1 MTKHADLKPEKAR
14 LDQWLVTL
22 ELAETRTKAQAI
34 IMAGEVWHGTQRL
47 TKASHT
53 LTAQEAEGLTVRNR
67 QALCPYVSR
76 GGLKLAHAL
85 TTWQINPTGQTLLDV
100 GASTGGF
107 TDCLLQHGATRVAAL
122 DVGYGQLDQRLR
134 EDSRVLSLERCNARH
149 LNDPTHLT
157 AHPQGA
163 VDQLQA
169 WTFHGAV
176 TDVSF
181 ISLKKILPVM
191 AQYVQNHPPADVSS
205 QWLVALLKPQFE
217 FLDYATPA
225 ERKRFRGV
233 ITDPVTRERIRE
245 AALADLCTLLAP
257 LGWSLQATTLS
268 PIEGGEGNA
277 EYLTHWQRPCT
288 LPTQGNPSA

>member
-1 MTKHADLKPEKAR
+1 MPTDPPNKAR

-22 ELAETRTKAQAI
+22 GLADTRTKAQAM

-53 LTAQEAEGLTVRNR
+53 LTAQEAQGVTVRNR
-67 QALCPYVSR
+67 HAVCPFVSR

-85 TTWQINPTGQTLLDV
+85 TTWAITPSGQTLLDV

-134 EDSRVLSLERCNARH
+134 QDPRVLSLERCNARH
-149 LNDPTHLT
+149 LNDPTHLN
-157 AHPQGA
+157 AHPHGVLEAFGA
-163 VDQLQA
+163 
-169 WTFHGAV
+169 WMFHGAV

-191 AQYVQNHPPADVSS
+191 AQYVRDHAPDDTVP
-205 QWLVALLKPQFE
+205 QWMVALLKPQFE

-225 ERKRFRGV
+225 ERKRFHGV
-233 ITDPVTRERIRE
+233 IADPDTRERIRD
-245 AALADLCTLLAP
+245 ATLVDLTALLTP
-257 LGWSLQATTLS
+257 QGWSLQGTTLS

-277 EYLTHWQRPCT
+277 EYLTYWQR
-288 LPTQGNPSA
+288 S